1 MKLNTFAKKNYVSI
15 EELFKIINKYYL
27 KISSK
32 KIHRNKNLV
41 GFFFHEL
48 MYYYAST
55 IYQKNLKITNLVRF
69 GFRNEKFLFQKN
81 SKKRSVGIFFDIYKI
96 ISNFFSKKHCIM
108 DLELS

>member
-15 EELFKIINKYYL
+15 EELFKIINKYI

-32 KIHRNKNLV
+32 KINRNKNLV

-55 IYQKNLKITNLVRF
+55 IYQRI
-69 GFRNEKFLFQKN
+69 
-81 SKKRSVGIFFDIYKI
+81 
-96 ISNFFSKKHCIM
+96 
-108 DLELS
+108 